1 MKRLLFTLCV
11 LLAGMLTSTAMA
23 QTQRVYAASSDG
35 YLNVREEPKADAFIV
50 DVLFT
55 GDTGA
60 KYLGKQGNWYKIEH
74 DGQVGYV
81 VSRYATL
88 SATKPNVKPYKG
100 KLYYIVIQSYDD
112 LEHAKAAAENLPDG
126 LLSPVYRAVDK
137 DGKVKYRICTHCCQS
152 VATAK
157 KWQQT
162 IMEYYSCESWLWTT
176 EGFAEC
182 VYRPG
187 SLYDGAIS
195 IAPLTP
201 IK

>member
-100 KLYYIVIQSYDD
+100 RLYYVVIQSYDD
-112 LEHAKAAAENLPDG
+112 LERAKAAAENLPDG
-126 LLSPVYRAVDK
+126 LLSPV
-137 DGKVKYRICTHCCQS
+137 
-152 VATAK
+152 
-157 KWQQT
+157 
-162 IMEYYSCESWLWTT
+162 
-176 EGFAEC
+176 
-182 VYRPG
+182 
-187 SLYDGAIS
+187 
-195 IAPLTP
+195 
-201 IK
+201 